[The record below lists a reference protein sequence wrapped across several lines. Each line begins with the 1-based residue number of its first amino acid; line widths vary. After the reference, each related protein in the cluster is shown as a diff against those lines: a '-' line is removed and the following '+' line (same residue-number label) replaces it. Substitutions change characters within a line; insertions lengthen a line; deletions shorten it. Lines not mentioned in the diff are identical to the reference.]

1 MFLVPKVRRLTS
13 ANVFGLLIPNLS
25 LRCECWGAMVLIV
38 NYSKFVP
45 CPPFH
50 LCPNQPL
57 SCLGLILIRQCFS
70 YCFAVFKVLLYKL
83 FHTVLAKSLGGV
95 SLYSFFIDIETKA
108 LRSDPGIYT
117 SNSSPLVTRS
127 CILSIISPL
136 TELCARILWGESGI

>member
-1 MFLVPKVRRLTS
+1 M
-13 ANVFGLLIPNLS
+13 
-25 LRCECWGAMVLIV
+25 LRCYGSYCQLLKVCSLPA
-38 NYSKFVP
+38 FP
-45 CPPFH
+45 
-50 LCPNQPL
+50 PL
-57 SCLGLILIRQCFS
+57 SQSAPLLSRLDFNQTMLFIS